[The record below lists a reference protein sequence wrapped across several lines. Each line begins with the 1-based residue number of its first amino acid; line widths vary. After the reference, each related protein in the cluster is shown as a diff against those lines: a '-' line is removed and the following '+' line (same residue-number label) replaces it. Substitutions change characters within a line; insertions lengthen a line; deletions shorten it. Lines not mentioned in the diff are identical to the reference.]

1 MNLLYTLALT
11 SVYIFN
17 LLGQY
22 LSVGEYGKPAISDK
36 PVAMD
41 VTPATAADETPSKN
55 ANRWNFG
62 GKDIK
67 WILKSSANGTY
78 TLGYQDSNAY
88 STAFVYTQ
96 NGAIVTSYEE
106 PDVTFE
112 SEHES
117 AHWKVSTEAPKNQA
131 VTLDETQD
139 YVRPTFTGSYVDV
152 TLKRKLN
159 TNEWNTLCLPFPLSA
174 AQIAELWGAGSKVAI
189 LTGDSETKLFFSICD
204 DIEAGK
210 PCLLEPKKVNT
221 TDHTYEIKDIVV
233 STWKNNSELQYV
245 AGKTR
250 MVGFFSPKMVK
261 EGSYVFGDANK
272 MYHLVSDMK
281 ANGFRCYF
289 EDVACESRVLTWGID
304 DNTTGIDGTFVTPQA
319 PKVGNIYTVN
329 GQLVRRNSTAA
340 GLAPGVYIM
349 NGIKL
354 IVK

>member
-1 MNLLYTLALT
+1 MALT

-17 LLGQY
+17 SLGQY
-22 LSVGEYGKPAISDK
+22 LSVGADGKPAISDK
-36 PVAMD
+36 PVAME
-41 VTPATAADETPSKN
+41 VSKANETPAKD

-96 NGAIVTSYEE
+96 NGAIATSYEE
-106 PDVTFE
+106 PAATFE
-112 SEHES
+112 S
-117 AHWKVSTEAPKNQA
+117 AQWKVSTEAPKQQA
-131 VTLDETQD
+131 VTLDEAQN

-152 TLKRKLN
+152 TLKRKLY

-189 LTGDSETKLFFSICD
+189 LTGDSETKLSFSICD
-204 DIEAGK
+204 NIEAGK
-210 PCLLEPKKVNT
+210 PCLLDPKTINEN
-221 TDHTYEIKDIVV
+221 HTYEIKDIEV
-233 STWKNNSELQYV
+233 STWENNSDLQYR
-245 AGKTR
+245 AGNTR
-250 MVGFFSPKMVK
+250 MVGFFSPTTVK
-261 EGSYVFGDANK
+261 KGSYGLGEANK
-272 MYHLVSDMK
+272 MYHLVSDMEAK
-281 ANGFRCYF
+281 GFRCYF
-289 EDVACESRVLTWGID
+289 EDVAGASRVLTWGID
-304 DNTTGIDGTFVTPQA
+304 DNTTGIDGTFVKPEA

>member
-1 MNLLYTLALT
+1 MALT

-17 LLGQY
+17 SLGQY
-22 LSVGEYGKPAISDK
+22 LSVGEDSKPAISDK

-41 VTPATAADETPSKN
+41 VTAANETPSKD

-67 WILKSSANGTY
+67 WILKSSADGTY

-96 NGAIVTSYEE
+96 NGAIATSYEE
-106 PDVTFE
+106 PAATFE
-112 SEHES
+112 S
-117 AHWKVSTEAPKNQA
+117 AQWKVSTEAPKQQA
-131 VTLDETQD
+131 VTLDEAQN
-139 YVRPTFTGSYVDV
+139 YERPTFTGSHVDV

-159 TNEWNTLCLPFPLSA
+159 KNEWNTLCLPFPLSA
-174 AQIAELWGAGSKVAI
+174 AQIAELWGASTKVAI
-189 LTGDSETKLFFSICD
+189 LTGDSETKLSFSFCD
-204 DIEAGK
+204 NIEAGK
-210 PCLLEPKKVNT
+210 PCLLNPERVNQE
-221 TDHTYEIKDIVV
+221 HTYEIKDIEV
-233 STWKNNSELQYV
+233 STWNNSDLQYIV
-245 AGKTR
+245 GSTR
-250 MVGFFSPKMVK
+250 MKGFFSPRTIMK
-261 EGSYVFGDANK
+261 GSYVIGEANK
-272 MYHLVSDMK
+272 VYHLVSNMEAK
-281 ANGFRCYF
+281 GFRCYF
-289 EDVACESRVLTWGID
+289 EDVSGRNRQLTWGFN
-304 DNTTGIDGTFVTPQA
+304 DNTTGIDGTFVKPEA

>member
-17 LLGQY
+17 SLGLY
-22 LSVGEYGKPAISDK
+22 LSVGEDGKPAISDK

-41 VTPATAADETPSKN
+41 VTAANETPSKD

-62 GKDIK
+62 DKDIK
-67 WILKSSANGTY
+67 WILKSSADGTY
-78 TLGYQDSNAY
+78 TLGYQDSDAY
-88 STAFVYTQ
+88 STAFVYTLD
-96 NGAIVTSYEE
+96 GAIAISYEE
-106 PDVTFE
+106 PAATFE
-112 SEHES
+112 S
-117 AHWKVSTEAPKNQA
+117 AQWKVSTEAPKQQT
-131 VTLDETQD
+131 VTLDEAQN

-152 TLKRKLN
+152 TLKRKFN

-189 LTGDSETKLFFSICD
+189 LTGDSETKLFFSTCD
-204 DIEAGK
+204 NIKAGK
-210 PCLLEPKKVNT
+210 PCLLDPKNVNA
-221 TDHTYEIKDIVV
+221 DHTYEIKDIEV
-233 STWKNNSELQYV
+233 STWENNSERQYV

-250 MVGFFSPKMVK
+250 MVGFFSPTMVK

-272 MYHLVSDMK
+272 MYHLVSDMEAK
-281 ANGFRCYF
+281 GFRCYF
-289 EDVACESRVLTWGID
+289 EDVSGKNRQLTWGID
-304 DNTTGIDGTFVTPQA
+304 DNTTGIDGTFVKPEA

>member
-17 LLGQY
+17 SLGQY
-22 LSVGEYGKPAISDK
+22 LSVGADGKPAISDK

-41 VTPATAADETPSKN
+41 VTAANETPSKD

-67 WILKSSANGTY
+67 WILKSSADGTY

-88 STAFVYTQ
+88 STAFVYTLD
-96 NGAIVTSYEE
+96 GTIATSYEE
-106 PDVTFE
+106 PAATFE
-112 SEHES
+112 S
-117 AHWKVSTEAPKNQA
+117 AQWTVSTEAPKQQA
-131 VTLDETQD
+131 VTLDEAQN

-152 TLKRKLN
+152 TLKRKLY
-159 TNEWNTLCLPFPLSA
+159 TDEWNSLCLPFSLSA
-174 AQIAELWGAGSKVAI
+174 AQIAELWGPGSKVAI
-189 LTGDSETKLFFSICD
+189 LTGDSETKLSFSICEA
-204 DIEAGK
+204 IEAGK
-210 PCLLEPKKVNT
+210 PCLLDPESVNT
-221 TDHTYEIKDIVV
+221 TDHTYEIKGIKV
-233 STWKNNSELQYV
+233 STWKNNSDLQYIV
-245 AGKTR
+245 GSTR
-250 MVGFFSPKMVK
+250 MKGFFSPTTINK
-261 EGSYVFGDANK
+261 GSYVIGEANK
-272 MYHLVSDMK
+272 VYHLVSNMEAK
-281 ANGFRCYF
+281 GFRCYF
-289 EDVACESRVLTWGID
+289 EDVTGRNRVLTWGID
-304 DNTTGIDGTFVTPQA
+304 DNTTGIDGTFVKPEA

>member
-17 LLGQY
+17 SLGQY
-22 LSVGEYGKPAISDK
+22 LSVGEDGKPAISDK

-41 VTPATAADETPSKN
+41 VTAANETPSKD

-67 WILKSSANGTY
+67 WILKSSADGTY
-78 TLGYQDSNAY
+78 TLGYQDSDAY
-88 STAFVYTQ
+88 STAFVYTLD
-96 NGAIVTSYEE
+96 GAIAISYEE
-106 PDVTFE
+106 PAATFE
-112 SEHES
+112 S
-117 AHWKVSTEAPKNQA
+117 AQWKVFTEAPKQQT
-131 VTLDETQD
+131 VTLDETQN

-152 TLKRKLN
+152 TLKRKFN

-174 AQIAELWGAGSKVAI
+174 AQIAKLWGAGSKVAI
-189 LTGDSETKLFFSICD
+189 LTGDSETKLFFSTCD
-204 DIEAGK
+204 NIEAGK
-210 PCLLEPKKVNT
+210 PCLLDPKTVNA
-221 TDHTYEIKDIVV
+221 DHTYEIKGIEV
-233 STWKNNSELQYV
+233 STWENNSERQYV

-250 MVGFFSPKMVK
+250 MVGFFSPTMVK

-289 EDVACESRVLTWGID
+289 EDVSGRNRQLTWGID
-304 DNTTGIDGTFVTPQA
+304 DNTTGIDGTFVKPEA
-319 PKVGNIYTVN
+319 PKVGNIYNVN

>member
-17 LLGQY
+17 SQGQY
-22 LSVGEYGKPAISDK
+22 LSVGNYGKPVLSNR

-41 VTPATAADETPSKN
+41 VTDANEIPSKN
-55 ANRWNFG
+55 ADRKNFNG
-62 GKDIK
+62 TDVK
-67 WILKSSANGTY
+67 WILKSSADGTY
-78 TLGYQDSNAY
+78 TLGYQDSDAY
-88 STAFVYTQ
+88 STAFVYTLD
-96 NGAIVTSYEE
+96 GAIVTSYEE
-106 PDVTFE
+106 PDATFE
-112 SEHES
+112 S
-117 AHWKVSTEAPKNQA
+117 AQWKVSTEAPKQQT
-131 VTLDETQD
+131 VTLDEAQN

-159 TNEWNTLCLPFPLSA
+159 TNEWNTLCIPFPLSA

-189 LTGDSETKLFFSICD
+189 LTGDSETKLFFSTCD
-204 DIEAGK
+204 NIEAGK
-210 PCLLEPKKVNT
+210 PCLLDPKNVNA
-221 TDHTYEIKDIVV
+221 DHTYEIKDIEV
-233 STWKNNSELQYV
+233 STWENNSERQYV

-250 MVGFFSPKMVK
+250 MVGFFSPTMVK

-289 EDVACESRVLTWGID
+289 EDVAGASRVLTWGID

>member
-17 LLGQY
+17 SLGQY
-22 LSVGEYGKPAISDK
+22 LSVGADGKPAISDK
-36 PVAMD
+36 PVAMEISK
-41 VTPATAADETPSKN
+41 ATETPSKD
-55 ANRWNFG
+55 AGRVNFD

-117 AHWKVSTEAPKNQA
+117 AQWKVSTEAPKNQA
-131 VTLDETQD
+131 VTLDEAQN

-152 TLKRKLN
+152 TLKRKLY
-159 TNEWNTLCLPFPLSA
+159 TDEWNSLCLPFPLSA
-174 AQIAELWGAGSKVAI
+174 AQIAELWGAGTKVAI
-189 LTGDSETKLFFSICD
+189 LTGDSETKLSFSICD
-204 DIEAGK
+204 NIEAGK
-210 PCLLEPKKVNT
+210 PCLLDPKNVNT
-221 TDHTYEIKDIVV
+221 TDHTYEIKGIDV
-233 STWKNNSELQYV
+233 STWEDNSDLQYIV
-245 AGKTR
+245 GSTR
-250 MVGFFSPKMVK
+250 MKGFFSPTTINK
-261 EGSYVFGDANK
+261 GSYVIGEANK
-272 MYHLVSDMK
+272 VYHLVSNMEAK
-281 ANGFRCYF
+281 GFRCYF
-289 EDVACESRVLTWGID
+289 EDVTGRNRQLTWGID

>member
-22 LSVGEYGKPAISDK
+22 LSVGEDGKPAISDK

-78 TLGYQDSNAY
+78 TLGYQDSDAY

-96 NGAIVTSYEE
+96 NGALATSYEE
-106 PDVTFE
+106 PDATFE
-112 SEHES
+112 SKHES
-117 AHWKVSTEAPKNQA
+117 AHWKVSTEASKNQA

-174 AQIAELWGAGSKVAI
+174 AQIAELWGAGTKVAI
-189 LTGDSETKLFFSICD
+189 LTGDSETKLFFSTCD
-204 DIEAGK
+204 DIKAGK
-210 PCLLEPKKVNT
+210 PCLLDPKNVNA
-221 TDHTYEIKDIVV
+221 DYTYEIKGIDV
-233 STWKNNSELQYV
+233 STWENNSELQYV

-250 MVGFFSPKMVK
+250 MVGFFSPETVK

-289 EDVACESRVLTWGID
+289 EDVADASRVLTWGID
-304 DNTTGIDGTFVTPQA
+304 DNTTGIDGTFVTPQT

>member
-17 LLGQY
+17 SLGQY
-22 LSVGEYGKPAISDK
+22 LSVGKDGKPAISDK
-36 PVAMD
+36 PVAME
-41 VTPATAADETPSKN
+41 VTPANETPSKD

-67 WILKSSANGTY
+67 WILKSSADGTY
-78 TLGYQDSNAY
+78 TLGYQDSDAY
-88 STAFVYTQ
+88 STAFVYTL
-96 NGAIVTSYEE
+96 NGTLATSYEE
-106 PDVTFE
+106 PAAAFE
-112 SEHES
+112 SES
-117 AHWKVSTEAPKNQA
+117 ASAQWKYSTEAPKNQA
-131 VTLDETQD
+131 VTLNEAQN

-174 AQIAELWGAGSKVAI
+174 AQIAELWGAGSKVAK
-189 LTGDSETKLFFSICD
+189 LTGDSETKLFFSTCD
-204 DIEAGK
+204 NIEAGK
-210 PCLLEPKKVNT
+210 PCLLDPKNVNA
-221 TDHTYEIKDIVV
+221 DHTYEIKDIEV
-233 STWKNNSELQYV
+233 STWENNSERQYV

-250 MVGFFSPKMVK
+250 MVGFFSPTMVK

-289 EDVACESRVLTWGID
+289 EDVAGASRVLTWGID
-304 DNTTGIDGTFVTPQA
+304 DNTTGIDGTFVKPEA